1 MNFKN
6 KRSQIAKLLKQND
19 PENAKNVA
27 LELLASD
34 PDEPA
39 NYKNLAICFAA
50 LKEPERALA
59 TLTVG
64 KNKSNATVFFWGDST
79 CQVLRYLEHF
89 DELTVSR
96 CLK

>member
-39 NYKNLAICFAA
+39 NYKNLAICF
-50 LKEPERALA
+50 L
-59 TLTVG
+59 
-64 KNKSNATVFFWGDST
+64 
-79 CQVLRYLEHF
+79 
-89 DELTVSR
+89 
-96 CLK
+96 

>member
-1 MNFKN
+1 MNFQN
-6 KRSQIAKLLKQND
+6 KRSQISALLKQND
-19 PENAKNVA
+19 LETAKNVA
-27 LELLASD
+27 LELLSAE

-64 KNKSNATVFFWGDST
+64 KKKTNATVFSGAIARVKY
-79 CQVLRYLEHF
+79 CGI
-89 DELTVSR
+89 
-96 CLK
+96 